1 MVYSQDMLES
11 ALRNA
16 AKLIVALMVIPT
28 LCAQAQSH
36 NPQTRDET
44 GASATGVSTPSAE
57 DRALVEEVI
66 VIGLRPITSIRHE
79 ITNTED
85 LIYETFNDLNDEDA
99 YDIICTKE
107 APIGSQ
113 IRRRVCRSRFMIES
127 ETQAFMDFLDTGYG
141 EVSLSR
147 QQLVIKHQGELMADL
162 ANKNPAFLQLLKKRW
177 ALRQVYEQR
186 VEACGWNLKC
196 LN

>member
-1 MVYSQDMLES
+1 MVAFHWQ
-11 ALRNA
+11 
-16 AKLIVALMVIPT
+16 KLGNLILLLMMFTPV
-28 LCAQAQSH
+28 CVQANPD
-36 NPQTRDET
+36 NPQSGKNA
-44 GASATGVSTPSAE
+44 GAAAPDVPAPSAE

-66 VIGLRPITSIRHE
+66 VIGLRPINSIRHE

-85 LIYETFNDLNDEDA
+85 LIYATFNELNDEDA
-99 YDIICTKE
+99 FDIICTKE

-113 IRRRVCRSRFMIES
+113 IRRRVCRSRFMVES

-147 QQLVIKHQGELMADL
+147 QRLVIQHQSEIMADL
-162 ANKNPAFLQLLKKRW
+162 ANKNPAFLQLLKRRW

-186 VEACGWNLKC
+186 VEACGWNLQC

>member
-1 MVYSQDMLES
+1 MNIFPLYV
-11 ALRNA
+11 
-16 AKLIVALMVIPT
+16 
-28 LCAQAQSH
+28 QAQINNGENTEKS
-36 NPQTRDET
+36 
-44 GASATGVSTPSAE
+44 GAVTSVATPSAE
-57 DRALVEEVI
+57 DRALVEEVL
-66 VIGLRPITSIRHE
+66 VIGQRPITSIRHE
-79 ITNTED
+79 ITDTED
-85 LIYETFNDLNDEDA
+85 LIYNTFNELNKEDA
-99 YDIICTKE
+99 FDIICTEE

-127 ETQAFMDFLDTGYG
+127 ETQAFLDFLDYGYG

-147 QQLVIKHQGELMADL
+147 QRLVIKHQSELMADL